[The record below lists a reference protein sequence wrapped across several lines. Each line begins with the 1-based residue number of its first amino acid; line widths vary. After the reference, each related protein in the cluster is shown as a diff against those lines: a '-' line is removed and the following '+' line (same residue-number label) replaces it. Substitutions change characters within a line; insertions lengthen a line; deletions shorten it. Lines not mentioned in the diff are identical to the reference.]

1 MVTMDNKATE
11 LLDRLS
17 RLSPFIA
24 EARNETIDY
33 WSPDEPPITVAFA
46 EIGHAIVDKIDE
58 LDSDAQQA
66 AFQMIEEGISSDD
79 EQLSTAVATG
89 LIEGIVGHAS
99 KLGSFQELLAKLG
112 QNSRSHAIAWH
123 GG

>member
-1 MVTMDNKATE
+1 MDNKATE

-89 LIEGIVGHAS
+89 LIEGIVGHAR
-99 KLGSFQELLAKLG
+99 L
-112 QNSRSHAIAWH
+112 
-123 GG
+123 

>member
-1 MVTMDNKATE
+1 MNTKASE
-11 LLDRLS
+11 FLDRLA
-17 RLSPFIA
+17 RISPLIE
-24 EARNETIDY
+24 EARSETIEY
-33 WSPDEPPITVAFA
+33 WSPDEPPMTVAFA
-46 EIGHAIVDKIDE
+46 EIGHAIVDKIDA

-89 LIEGIVGHAS
+89 LIEAIVGRSADR
-99 KLGSFQELLAKLG
+99 GSFPEFLAKLG
-112 QNSRSHAIAWH
+112 QNSRFHAVAWH